1 MKTLYIECKMGAA
14 GDMLTAALYELLDE
28 PQKQDFLRQMNTM
41 FGSDV
46 QVCALPNAVNGISG
60 THMQVRVLGQKR
72 DTIIRCLTIMI
83 TTQMLHMYTHTL
95 QKNIPTCIMTNI
107 HIMNTIRTSP
117 FWIRFRNFL
126 FPKLCAPMRPQF
138 TG

>member
-28 PQKQDFLRQMNTM
+28 PQKQDFLRQMNAM

-60 THMQVRVLGQKR
+60 THMQVRVLGQEEGH
-72 DTIIRCLTIMI
+72 DHSLS
-83 TTQMLHMYTHTL
+83 HHHDH
-95 QKNIPTCIMTNI
+95 NADAA
-107 HIMNTIRTSP
+107 HVHAHSS
-117 FWIRFRNFL
+117 
-126 FPKLCAPMRPQF
+126 
-138 TG
+138 

>member
-60 THMQVRVLGQKR
+60 THMQVRVLGQEEGH
-72 DTIIRCLTIMI
+72 DHSLSHHHDHNADAAHVHAHSSEEHS
-83 TTQMLHMYTHTL
+83 HMHHDEHTHHEHHTYQSIL
-95 QKNIPTCIMTNI
+95 DQIQKLPLSETV
-107 HIMNTIRTSP
+107 RTHAS
-117 FWIRFRNFL
+117 
-126 FPKLCAPMRPQF
+126 
-138 TG
+138 TV